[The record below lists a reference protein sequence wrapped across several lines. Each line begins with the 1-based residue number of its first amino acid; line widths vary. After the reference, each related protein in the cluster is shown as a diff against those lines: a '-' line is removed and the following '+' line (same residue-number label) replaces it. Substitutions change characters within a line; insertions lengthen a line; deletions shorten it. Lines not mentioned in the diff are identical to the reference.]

1 MIIAKWDSNK
11 TAYGYIGSSESSS
24 GVDQTA
30 RNDISDHI
38 ADSDVHATADEKAAW
53 NAKFNYIGTVSD
65 LFAVEQ
71 TCACGYN
78 GDTLNTPYAAGL
90 TGAAIGLCFVNYE
103 ASAEYVT
110 YLVIPSGTTDC
121 YTAVSKNGA
130 IRPGWDW
137 RKLGGNADTVNNKNV
152 FYNSFSEPGQFGA
165 SLSSS
170 ANEIWQ
176 AMPNQSIFIVDCN
189 KLSGDGWNFP
199 VDISLYTLLI
209 MKNWQMRPAGIYL
222 YPKTSGAI
230 YYATI
235 DDTGNFA
242 GIWHNIADGGNA
254 NTLDGLHANEIA
266 SNPNLL
272 DNSNFKINQRGEAI
286 YTAGYTVDRWK
297 TSNLTVTV
305 TADGLQLDQT
315 DSAKAGQL
323 IQEIELDY
331 SALSGRYV
339 TISITSAEGTTLC
352 ATEKIPEEAPSA
364 DTLVARAQSADTN
377 YKADFHA
384 TSTGYYVAIRIV
396 GSSPI
401 INNIKLEVGNV
412 ATPFCPPD
420 PTTEISRCQR
430 YLQKL
435 SAYSLYRAVYVLT
448 DYIDFSIP
456 TPTTMK
462 AGAISMIG
470 TPEIIPFPIS
480 SAVSGFSFEIMV
492 YGQNQLLCR
501 ATKSAHGL
509 TDAVLRVPSGT
520 FILLS
525 AEP

>member
-38 ADSDVHATADEKAAW
+38 ADSDVHVTADEKAAW
-53 NAKFNYIGTVSD
+53 NAINY
-65 LFAVEQ
+65 
-71 TCACGYN
+71 
-78 GDTLNTPYAAGL
+78 
-90 TGAAIGLCFVNYE
+90 
-103 ASAEYVT
+103 
-110 YLVIPSGTTDC
+110 
-121 YTAVSKNGA
+121 
-130 IRPGWDW
+130 
-137 RKLGGNADTVNNKNV
+137 
-152 FYNSFSEPGQFGA
+152 
-165 SLSSS
+165 
-170 ANEIWQ
+170 
-176 AMPNQSIFIVDCN
+176 
-189 KLSGDGWNFP
+189 
-199 VDISLYTLLI
+199 
-209 MKNWQMRPAGIYL
+209 
-222 YPKTSGAI
+222 
-230 YYATI
+230 
-235 DDTGNFA
+235 
-242 GIWHNIADGGNA
+242 
-254 NTLDGLHANEIA
+254 

-272 DNSNFKINQRGEAI
+272 INPDFRINQRGQSS
-286 YTAGYTVDRWK
+286 YSTGYTVDLWK
-297 TSNLTVTV
+297 STNLTVTV
-305 TADGLQLDQT
+305 TSDGLQLEQT
-315 DSAKAGQL
+315 DLSKAGEL
-323 IQEIELDY
+323 IQDIELGY
-331 SALSGRYV
+331 SALAGRDV
-339 TISITSAEGTTLC
+339 TISITTAEGTTLS
-352 ATEKIPEEAPSA
+352 ATGKIPEESPSA

-401 INNIKLEVGNV
+401 IKNIKLEVGNV

-462 AGAISMIG
+462 AGAISIIG
-470 TPEIIPFPIS
+470 TPEIMPFPVS
-480 SAVSGFSFEIMV
+480 SVVSGFSFEIMV

-509 TDAVLRVPSGT
+509 TDALLRVPPET